1 MAAATVFSP
10 GPGVI
15 MTLTNSMTHG
25 LYGAFGGILG
35 IAVGAFFVAAISA
48 TSVGFVLATSALA
61 FTVMKYIGAA
71 YLFYLGIKLWRAPAF
86 EFKEASTERAGFG
99 RRFLEGIALQLT
111 NPKAIFFFLSIF
123 PQFINASDSYSPQ
136 FFALVITYSSL
147 VIIIHLLYAL
157 TAHRAKAWLTSA
169 TGGRI
174 LNKAGGVMFMFF
186 GVALAKA
193 NR

>member
-1 MAAATVFSP
+1 MKHYLLFVLVATATVFSP

-15 MTLTNSMTHG
+15 MTLTNSLRHG
-25 LYGAFGGILG
+25 LYGAFGGI
-35 IAVGAFFVAAISA
+35 
-48 TSVGFVLATSALA
+48 
-61 FTVMKYIGAA
+61 
-71 YLFYLGIKLWRAPAF
+71 
-86 EFKEASTERAGFG
+86 
-99 RRFLEGIALQLT
+99 ALQST

-123 PQFINASDSYSPQ
+123 PQFIAASDRYSSQ
-136 FFALVITYSSL
+136 FIALVMTYSFS
-147 VIIIHLLYAL
+147 VVIIHLLYAL

-174 LNKAGGVMFMFF
+174 VNKAGGVTFMFF